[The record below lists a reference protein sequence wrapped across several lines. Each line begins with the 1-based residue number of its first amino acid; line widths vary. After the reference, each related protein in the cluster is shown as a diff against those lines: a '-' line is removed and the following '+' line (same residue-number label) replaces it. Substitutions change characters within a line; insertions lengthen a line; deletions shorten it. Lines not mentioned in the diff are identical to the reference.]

1 MANRL
6 TQLEAVN
13 IVLRGARETPVS
25 SLDTD
30 NINEVLQA
38 LQILDEWDLDIQT
51 NGLYT
56 NTFQQDLTP
65 DPTTGFIDLSP
76 NVLYVTGWG
85 RNIRREL
92 NYIEENGTLRL
103 FDIENNT
110 TIFNTGD
117 AQVTS
122 MFIRVYMRLDFEN
135 GLTYKQQRWIVDE
148 SAREYQMVT
157 VGSRSMDEALRVR
170 AARSRAMARRENMTQ
185 MRPNMFNNS
194 RSNLSRAQARTV
206 IRAWLPESDGDRTF
220 RRT

>member
-6 TQLEAVN
+6 SQLQAVN
-13 IVLRGARETPVS
+13 IVLRAARESPVS
-25 SLDTD
+25 SLDED
-30 NINEVLQA
+30 VINEVLQA
-38 LQILDEWDLDIQT
+38 LQILDEWDLDIQS

-56 NTFQQDLTP
+56 NTFQQDLEP
-65 DPTTGFIDLSP
+65 DEEGHIDLSP
-76 NVLYVTGWG
+76 NVMYATGWG
-85 RNIRREL
+85 RDIRREL
-92 NYIEENGTLRL
+92 NFVEEDGVLRL

-122 MFIRVYMRLDFEN
+122 MFIRVYVRLDFEN
-135 GLTYKQQRWIVDE
+135 GLTHKQQRWIVDE

-157 VGSRSMDEALRVR
+157 VGSRSMDEFLRVR
-170 AARSRAMARRENMTQ
+170 AARSRAKARRENMTQ

-206 IRAWLPESDGDRTF
+206 IRAWLPEGDGDRTF

>member
-6 TQLEAVN
+6 SQLQAVN
-13 IVLRGARETPVS
+13 IVLRAARESPVS
-25 SLDTD
+25 SLDED
-30 NINEVLQA
+30 VINEVLQA
-38 LQILDEWDLDIQT
+38 LQILDEWDLDVQT

-56 NTFQQDLTP
+56 NTFQQDLIP
-65 DPTTGFIDLSP
+65 DTTTGFIDLSP

-85 RNIRREL
+85 RDIRREL
-92 NYIEENGTLRL
+92 NYIEENGVLRL

-110 TIFNTGD
+110 TVFNTGD

-148 SAREYQMVT
+148 AAREYQQVT
-157 VGSRSMDEALRVR
+157 VGSRSMDESLRVR
-170 AARSRAMARRENMTQ
+170 ANRSRAMARRENMTQ